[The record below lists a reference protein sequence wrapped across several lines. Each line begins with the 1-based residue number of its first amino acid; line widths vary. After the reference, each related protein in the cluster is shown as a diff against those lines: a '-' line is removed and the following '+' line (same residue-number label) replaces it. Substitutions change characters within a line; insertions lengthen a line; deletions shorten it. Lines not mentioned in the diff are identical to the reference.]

1 MAIKYALGVIDNYSE
16 RIDSSESTLDD
27 PNGWFDCVTG
37 KPVSNLQAA
46 TYDSNLQSY
55 VTRFQL
61 DNQFYILCYLFTKF
75 AIPKNTS
82 RINAFKRAEA
92 YSGPEQGRQD
102 YQKASSVS
110 TWAQGDSSGA
120 VLPGPNGPQV
130 TVDNVQG
137 NARERYKTNPTLSQQ
152 IDFIVK
158 LFGSGFGRIGEATL
172 AVMHGWL
179 PRTTIF
185 NERLSV

>member
-1 MAIKYALGVIDNYSE
+1 MLSKVYKLEINGTKEKIDFGPRTLGERGRDIMAIKYALGVIDNYSE

-102 YQKASSVS
+102 YQEASSVS
-110 TWAQGDSSGA
+110 TWAQ
-120 VLPGPNGPQV
+120 
-130 TVDNVQG
+130 
-137 NARERYKTNPTLSQQ
+137 
-152 IDFIVK
+152 
-158 LFGSGFGRIGEATL
+158 
-172 AVMHGWL
+172 
-179 PRTTIF
+179 
-185 NERLSV
+185 